1 MSAAE
6 LQAARP
12 LFTMVDR
19 NIRPASDFLDFKGA
33 FVATNTSDVSSLN
46 GAPQNQLLTWAS
58 IVPGCLNLAPD
69 DHTNVRLHYNSQY
82 IPRLPYGGT
91 YVLEGCVVGNRHLEM
106 PFLECEEQTTDEA
119 LIGQIREGPPV
130 FKGVGRI
137 TSVHRTHGKGSIDGH
152 CNLFVKHEVGA
163 YTVSNE
169 LAVYNSDALTE
180 VRGQVFGDEEITVK
194 YVLPDGRGGPKFL
207 EALERGQR
215 GRFEGFFNGWSRKD
229 DTMVVELDDVNVK
242 KSRYGDRRWFW
253 HVANVVNAYDFF
265 LRGMKIQAC
274 SS

>member
-33 FVATNTSDVSSLN
+33 FVATNTLKWS
-46 GAPQNQLLTWAS
+46 APKPVTHS
-58 IVPGCLNLAPD
+58 IHSAVALW
-69 DHTNVRLHYNSQY
+69 
-82 IPRLPYGGT
+82 GT

-163 YTVSNE
+163 YTV
-169 LAVYNSDALTE
+169 
-180 VRGQVFGDEEITVK
+180 FGDEEITVK

-215 GRFEGFFNGWSRKD
+215 GGLRVFL
-229 DTMVVELDDVNVK
+229 MVGRARMIQWLLSWQAQQLDDVNVK